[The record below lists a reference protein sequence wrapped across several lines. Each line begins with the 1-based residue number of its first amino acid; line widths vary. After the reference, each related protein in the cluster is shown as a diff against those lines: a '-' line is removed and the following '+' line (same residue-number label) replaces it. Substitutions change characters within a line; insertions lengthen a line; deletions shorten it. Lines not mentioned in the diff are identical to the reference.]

1 MSDTLTCLAINCTLK
16 PEGESSTQLLLEQL
30 SESLAAHGVTTAF
43 VRAAA
48 HDIHPGVSAEAE
60 GDGDEW
66 PDLAAKVLD
75 ADIIVLGTPVWL
87 GNPSSVCRRVLER
100 MNAWISA
107 TDDDG
112 RMLLADKVGGVVTV
126 GNEDGAHN
134 VSAQLYQGLA
144 DIGLTIPSSV
154 TTYWVGEAMGS
165 TDYKDLD
172 EVPEDVASTTTMVA
186 TNLAHLARLLRDHPY
201 PAPGEEDSGS

>member
-1 MSDTLTCLAINCTLK
+1 MSDTITCLAINCTLK
-16 PEGESSTQLLLEQL
+16 PEGESSTQRLLEQL
-30 SESLAAHGVTTAF
+30 SEDLATHGVTTSF

-48 HDIHPGVSAEAE
+48 HDIHPGVSEEAM
-60 GDGDEW
+60 GPGDEW
-66 PDLAAKVLD
+66 PELTPAILD
-75 ADIIVLGTPVWL
+75 ADIVVLGTPVWL

-107 TDDDG
+107 TDDEG
-112 RMLLADKVGGVVTV
+112 RMLLAGKVGGVVTV

-134 VSAQLYQGLA
+134 VTAQLYQGLA
-144 DIGLTIPSSV
+144 DIGLTIPSSA

-172 EVPEDVASTTTMVA
+172 EVPEKVASTTAMAA
-186 TNLAHLARLLRDHPY
+186 TNLAHVARLLRDHPY
-201 PAPGEEDSGS
+201 PPPGE